1 MATIKE
7 HYSLQEIADRW
18 GVSHST
24 VLTHVYGGE
33 LRAIDVST
41 NPRGKSRY
49 IVPTESLEA
58 FEAARATPPPEQPAA
73 PRKRVRIPAGSVIEF
88 FS

>member
-1 MATIKE
+1 MATATKQ
-7 HYSLQEIADRW
+7 HYTLAEIAERW

-24 VLTHVYGGE
+24 VLSLVYGGD

-41 NPRGKSRY
+41 NPKGKSRY
-49 IVPTESLEA
+49 VVPAAALDD
-58 FEAARATPPPEQPAA
+58 FETSRTTAPPEKPE